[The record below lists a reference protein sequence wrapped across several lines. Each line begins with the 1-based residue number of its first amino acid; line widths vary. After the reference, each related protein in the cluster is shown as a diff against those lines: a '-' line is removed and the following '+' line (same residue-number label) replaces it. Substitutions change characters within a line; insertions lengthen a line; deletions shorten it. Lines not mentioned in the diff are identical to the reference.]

1 MGDIEQQG
9 IPDDLSSTETQVDNQ
24 AQATTDIKTKR
35 KSMPDKQRL
44 KQVAEYHGL
53 RLVAYMAIFA
63 ALDAWVL
70 ASDLLIANVLS
81 VIAALIVAN
90 YLAGIFHE
98 WGHFCGARLA
108 KSRSPIVPK
117 PSGTFVFGFNMEKNT
132 SKQFLAM
139 SLGGPIAN
147 WLLVALVFILIPI
160 DNAGRAALF
169 AMVFG
174 RAVGVII
181 FEGPI
186 IARTMNGGLPQQEL
200 DNQLDNGS
208 LDRSQVLGYV
218 TAAAI
223 WLLAV

>member
-9 IPDDLSSTETQVDNQ
+9 IPDNLSSTETQVDNQ

-132 SKQFLAM
+132 STGITETEK
-139 SLGGPIAN
+139 SLCG
-147 WLLVALVFILIPI
+147 
-160 DNAGRAALF
+160 
-169 AMVFG
+169 
-174 RAVGVII
+174 
-181 FEGPI
+181 
-186 IARTMNGGLPQQEL
+186 MN
-200 DNQLDNGS
+200 NS
-208 LDRSQVLGYV
+208 LHGACWQDL
-218 TAAAI
+218 
-223 WLLAV
+223 